1 MAIANNQIET
11 NENKN
16 KEKEVKQYIVVQIGS
31 EKYGIDI
38 SYVDNI
44 VRMQK
49 ITRVPKAQEYF
60 KGIINLRG
68 EIVPVMSIRLKMGLE
83 DDTFTSASRIIILK
97 IEDKGAL
104 GVIVDEVCE
113 VVNLSEDQIENNN
126 INSNHVKDTFI
137 NGIGTSGD
145 QLRSFHQFYFRNIHI
160 NLFID
165 HACQRSCCISRSDIS
180 NFAQYVNIHF
190 IYIIPC
196 KIVHL
201 FPPITMYSEA

>member
-83 DDTFTSASRIIILK
+83 DLW
-97 IEDKGAL
+97 
-104 GVIVDEVCE
+104 
-113 VVNLSEDQIENNN
+113 
-126 INSNHVKDTFI
+126 
-137 NGIGTSGD
+137 
-145 QLRSFHQFYFRNIHI
+145 
-160 NLFID
+160 
-165 HACQRSCCISRSDIS
+165 
-180 NFAQYVNIHF
+180 NFS
-190 IYIIPC
+190 
-196 KIVHL
+196 
-201 FPPITMYSEA
+201 PPTRG